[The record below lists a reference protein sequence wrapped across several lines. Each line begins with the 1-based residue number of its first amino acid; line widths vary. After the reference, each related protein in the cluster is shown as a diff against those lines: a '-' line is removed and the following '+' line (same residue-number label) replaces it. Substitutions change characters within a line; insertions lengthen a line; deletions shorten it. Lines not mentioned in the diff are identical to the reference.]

1 MRLPYVVQGA
11 PDGVPVV
18 LVHAVGESWR
28 SWERLLPLL
37 PEHLR
42 TYAVTMRG
50 HGDADKPPDGYDV
63 ATMAADVVELLDT
76 VGVQRAVLAGT
87 SSGGLVAQQ
96 VAVSRPERV
105 SGLLL
110 VGSPRSLRDV
120 PAPSW
125 VTDAEALTD
134 PVGEDFVRESV
145 EGFWAGREIP
155 RDFLEHMVEDG
166 LRVPAHVWRAALAGL
181 LAAPPPTDEATIAVP
196 TVLLWGERDEVLPR
210 ADQEAMVSAIPGARL
225 VVFPDTGHLVL
236 WERPE
241 DVARELRVL
250 VDRVREP

>member
-37 PEHLR
+37 PEDVR
-42 TYAVTMRG
+42 AYAVTMRG

-63 ATMAADVVELLDT
+63 AAMSADVVELLDT
-76 VGVQRAVLAGT
+76 VGVERAVLAGT

-96 VAVSRPERV
+96 VAVGWSERV

-110 VGSPRSLRDV
+110 VGAPRSLRDV
-120 PAPSW
+120 PAPAW
-125 VTDAEALTD
+125 VTEAAALTD

-145 EGFWAGREIP
+145 EGFWVGRELP
-155 RDFLEHMVEDG
+155 RDFVEHMVEDG
-166 LRVPAHVWRAALAGL
+166 LRVPAHVWRAVVAGL
-181 LAAPPPTDEATIAVP
+181 LSAPAPTATATIRVPAV
-196 TVLLWGERDEVLPR
+196 VLWGEHDEVLPR
-210 ADQEAMVSAIPGARL
+210 ADQESMVSAIPGARL
-225 VVFPDTGHLVL
+225 VVYPDTGHLVL
-236 WERPE
+236 WERPQ
-241 DVARELRVL
+241 DVARELRTL
-250 VDRVREP
+250 VDQVREP